1 MLTEIFNFV
10 GGISGLLSI
19 GLLVFRGGAL
29 LQTINDHDRRIVQM
43 EIGGSSLARE
53 HIKLDDERVATL
65 KDRTAK
71 IEAVMASIPNIERD
85 VAVLRVQIDALLKA
99 LERDRNSSK
108 P

>member
-19 GLLVFRGGAL
+19 GLLIFRGGAL
-29 LQTINDHDRRIVQM
+29 LQVVSDHDRRIIQM
-43 EIGGSSLARE
+43 ENGGSSLARE

-65 KDRTAK
+65 KDRTSK
-71 IEAVMASIPNIERD
+71 LEAVMALIPNIERD
-85 VAVLRVQIDALLKA
+85 VAVMRVQIDALLKA
-99 LERDRNSSK
+99 LERDRNGSK